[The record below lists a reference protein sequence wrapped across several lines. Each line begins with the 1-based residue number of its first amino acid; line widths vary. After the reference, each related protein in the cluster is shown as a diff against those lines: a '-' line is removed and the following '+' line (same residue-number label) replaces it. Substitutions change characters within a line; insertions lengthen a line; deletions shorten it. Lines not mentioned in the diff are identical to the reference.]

1 MEREETAESQEMPDP
16 RRAIGFRGEDLAAE
30 HLREKDWEIIARN
43 YETNLGELDMVA
55 RYFERLYG
63 RTEETIAFVEVKTR
77 RTESGPPPEVGVDRR
92 KRTKIVRLA
101 KLFLQREKIRRV
113 NVQFDV
119 VAVDLSGEEPEI
131 VHFEGAF
138 DADAAVW

>member
-1 MEREETAESQEMPDP
+1 MESEETGENGNEEDP

-43 YETNLGELDMVA
+43 YETNLGELDVVA
-55 RYFERLYG
+55 RYFERLHG

-77 RTESGPPPEVGVDRR
+77 RTKSGPPPEVGVNRR
-92 KRTKIVRLA
+92 KRSRIVRLA

-119 VAVDLSGEEPEI
+119 VAVDLSGEKPDI

-138 DADAAVW
+138 DADGAVW